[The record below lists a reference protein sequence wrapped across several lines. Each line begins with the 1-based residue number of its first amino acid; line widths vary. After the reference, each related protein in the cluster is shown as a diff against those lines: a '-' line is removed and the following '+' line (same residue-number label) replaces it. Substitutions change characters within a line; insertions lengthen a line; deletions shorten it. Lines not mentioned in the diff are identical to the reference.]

1 MIHRLF
7 NNPYKLIIINGDYY
21 VIFKDSKNVENYV
34 KVDKVIYNEF
44 NNFKL
49 EEISQRHKYE
59 RHIEQSEMIEET
71 LYRRLRYK
79 PRSVEEIVFNKIMCE
94 QLYKFIECL
103 SVTQKKR
110 LIMYYFYEMSLREIA
125 EIERCSVHSVY
136 ASIISA
142 RQKLTL
148 NFKEDVKTI

>member
-7 NNPYKLIIINGDYY
+7 NNPYKLVTIDGDYY
-21 VIFKDSKNVENYV
+21 VIFKDSKNVENHV
-34 KVDKVIYNEF
+34 KVDKVIYSEF

-71 LYRRLRYK
+71 LYCRLRYK
-79 PRSVEEIVFNKIMCE
+79 PKSVEEIVFNKIMFE
-94 QLYKFIECL
+94 QLYKFIEYL
-103 SVTQKKR
+103 SATQKKR

-125 EIERCSVHSVY
+125 EKEHCSVHSVY

-142 RQKLTL
+142 RQKLTH
-148 NFKEDVKTI
+148 NFKEDVKNI